1 MLIAVKQANNERKIE
16 GEPVSG
22 RPKNPQ
28 TLTFSV
34 ESCIFILNLLKTNN
48 FQVTGK
54 CRTLPEP
61 SSFNV

>member
-48 FQVTGK
+48 FQLQRK
-54 CRTLPEP
+54 RWIALKQ
-61 SSFNV
+61 SYFNV